1 MKPEIGQIYEG
12 KITSIT
18 NFGAFVSL
26 PDGPDGMV
34 HISEVS
40 DRFVK
45 NIQDVCKVG
54 DVVKVKVISI
64 ADNGKIA
71 LSIKKAMDKPQQ
83 DRREQKPFN
92 KDFKK
97 DFNKDF
103 SKDFKDQKDS
113 KPAGRKPFAKKPE
126 QKKSTPPPIFY
137 PDGVWEETVSSDQN
151 FEDMM
156 SKFKKSSQDRMS
168 DLKRGGESR
177 GYSRRG
183 NGNGRK

>member
-26 PDGPDGMV
+26 PEGPDGMV
-34 HISEVS
+34 HISEIS
-40 DRFVK
+40 DRFIK

-64 ADNGKIA
+64 AENGKIA
-71 LSIKKAMDKPQQ
+71 LSIKKANPPAPQDK
-83 DRREQKPFN
+83 D
-92 KDFKK
+92 KDFKP
-97 DFNKDF
+97 
-103 SKDFKDQKDS
+103 QPQR
-113 KPAGRKPFAKKPE
+113 KPARKPQEAKK
-126 QKKSTPPPIFY
+126 TPPPVFY

-168 DLKRGGESR
+168 DLKRGGEGR

>member
-26 PDGPDGMV
+26 PEGPDGMV
-34 HISEVS
+34 HISEIS
-40 DRFVK
+40 DRFIK

-64 ADNGKIA
+64 AENGKIA
-71 LSIKKAMDKPQQ
+71 LSIKKANPPAPQEKDK
-83 DRREQKPFN
+83 DRDKD
-92 KDFKK
+92 KDFKP
-97 DFNKDF
+97 
-103 SKDFKDQKDS
+103 QR
-113 KPAGRKPFAKKPE
+113 KPARKPQETKK
-126 QKKSTPPPIFY
+126 TPPPVFY
-137 PDGVWEETVSSDQN
+137 PDGVWEETVSSNQN

-168 DLKRGGESR
+168 DLKRGGEGR

>member
-45 NIQDVCKVG
+45 DIHDVCKVG
-54 DVVKVKVISI
+54 DTVKVKVISI
-64 ADNGKIA
+64 AENGKIA
-71 LSIKKAMDKPQQ
+71 LSIKQTIERPQRPQREDRPQRPQKDDRPESKDRPQRRAPKKPQDKPQ
-83 DRREQKPFN
+83 RT
-92 KDFKK
+92 
-97 DFNKDF
+97 
-103 SKDFKDQKDS
+103 
-113 KPAGRKPFAKKPE
+113 A
-126 QKKSTPPPIFY
+126 PPVLY
-137 PDGVWEETVSSDQN
+137 PDGVWEEQVSSNQD

-156 SKFKKSSQDRMS
+156 SRFKKSSQDRMS
-168 DLKRGGESR
+168 DLKRGNESR

-183 NGNGRK
+183 NGSGRK